1 MSTNKQNNLKLIE
14 KIGNEILRDINSI
27 KIIQCD
33 DEYAE
38 IYEDRVGSNIILTD
52 KYWNPK
58 EMSKLNNNLEIWK
71 FRGFRF
77 NDYIELL
84 VDFNL
89 HNLNVDSS
97 LLLKN
102 FYIGDVY
109 VSVETPSF
117 IFDTLSSR
125 FYHDIFYEYKKY
137 CTISLKGINSDNYE
151 DYLSKALFI
160 LGTENPSYIT
170 EPFPTCYKFL
180 GESIID
186 DQYVNSQNFIAKRE
200 NNPLIKFS
208 FKDMKYAEPIAFFN
222 EGKRLR
228 DSEGAFLY
236 FYKVLEYFFFIC
248 RKEDIKVK
256 IDEYN
261 IDKNLDNF
269 LQYVNDKLRIRELE
283 QLHFLINLNWEIINP
298 MLKNSEFFNR
308 DIIENSKNFS
318 KELYNY
324 RNQLIHGKSELNYI
338 RKTPKNLGASK
349 EEEWWNTITEKIA
362 NIIIRK
368 YCFL

>member
-1 MSTNKQNNLKLIE
+1 MQ
-14 KIGNEILRDINSI
+14 
-27 KIIQCD
+27 
-33 DEYAE
+33 
-38 IYEDRVGSNIILTD
+38 
-52 KYWNPK
+52 
-58 EMSKLNNNLEIWK
+58 
-71 FRGFRF
+71 F

-84 VDFNL
+84 LDFNL

-125 FYHDIFYEYKKY
+125 FYHDKFYEYEKY
-137 CTISLKGINSDNYE
+137 CTISLKGINGDNYE

-208 FKDMKYAEPIAFFN
+208 FNDMKYAEPIAFFN

-236 FYKVLEYFFFIC
+236 FYKVLEYFFNIC
-248 RKEDIKVK
+248 KREKTKEIFLKFNDENGVDSF
-256 IDEYN
+256 IDE
-261 IDKNLDNF
+261 ID
-269 LQYVNDKLRIRELE
+269 
-283 QLHFLINLNWEIINP
+283 
-298 MLKNSEFFNR
+298 
-308 DIIENSKNFS
+308 
-318 KELYNY
+318 
-324 RNQLIHGKSELNYI
+324 YI
-338 RKTPKNLGASK
+338 
-349 EEEWWNTITEKIA
+349 
-362 NIIIRK
+362 
-368 YCFL
+368 